1 MESSDI
7 SRRRFLAGATSAVL
21 ASKWVGAQAAKP
33 APSYWYVD
41 GYHGGIDGHMPARS
55 LANVLDGLDRF
66 PEWKV
71 SFEIEPYSWAA
82 FAKSDPA
89 SIEKMRKHLSVDPLE
104 ARIEFVS
111 GAYGQTYAWNINGE
125 SNIRQLIY
133 GIAEIHAVF
142 PDVKVDTYAVQE
154 PCWTS
159 CLPQILK
166 SLGYK
171 RAVLDNSTDWG
182 GYHGPTLNAD
192 LMHWQGPD
200 GTSISAVPRYACD
213 ALIGPATERNA
224 QPSAEYVAQCNAA
237 GIAHPAGTILQDM
250 GWPGKPWR
258 LGMSE
263 TMFHAI
269 QHATWRQYAEK
280 FAQPPTQTWR
290 ASQEDYRVGLVWGA
304 SVLQRIA
311 QIVRRGENLLI
322 QAEKLASLANI
333 HAGLA
338 YPSESLLQSWKYL
351 LRSQHHDVWIVP
363 YNRRPGGSWASEAD
377 ERFTKIEKT
386 CADIVAD
393 ATKSLCEPDADA
405 ITVVNTSGVGGLRLV
420 VLPPKTEF
428 PAAAKPSHMQTQ
440 TIRVGDEDCV
450 AFLAAVP
457 PMGMATYDNDVALKE
472 FATGHATGNQTPDGK
487 VFLRSDRYELQIDPA
502 HGGAI
507 TRLFAFDINRDF
519 VDPQSS
525 RKFGELRGFF
535 GSENA
540 WLSSADKPAKVTLTE
555 TGPLRATAKIDGFI
569 GSYPFTTTISLTTGS
584 NRIDFK
590 TNIDFPLDSEPFR
603 GPRGQAKLR
612 IGEPWQRG
620 RDATRSN
627 QRPCYDSS
635 YKLQAL
641 FPTSLKNPTL
651 DKNAAFDV
659 CRSTQKSTK
668 FDSWEAL
675 RHNVI
680 VNWVDLL
687 DADGS
692 AGLAVFSDHTTAYHH
707 GEDEPLGLVL
717 AYAGVGNWFDYAMG
731 RKPEVS
737 YAIVPHT
744 GDWAAA
750 RLWREL
756 AMWSE
761 PLVVCAGR
769 AKVTE
774 PLIEIVDSGIELVT
788 LYQQGGSTLARFFN
802 ADGDAQPVPIMLSPR
817 IKGVDLVEL
826 DGRLTESLKLESN
839 SVQLS
844 MPRFG
849 VRTLRLTI

>member
-1 MESSDI
+1 
-7 SRRRFLAGATSAVL
+7 
-21 ASKWVGAQAAKP
+21 
-33 APSYWYVD
+33 
-41 GYHGGIDGHMPARS
+41 MPARS

-133 GIAEIHAVF
+133 GVAEINAVF

-182 GYHGPTLNAD
+182 GYHATTLNAD
-192 LMHWQGPD
+192 LMHWQSPD
-200 GTSISAVPRYACD
+200 GTSIPAVPRYACD
-213 ALIGPATERNA
+213 TLIGPATERNA
-224 QPSAEYVAQCNAA
+224 QPSAEYVAQCNAV

-263 TMFHAI
+263 TMFHAM

-290 ASQEDYRVGLVWGA
+290 ASQEDYRVGLAWGA
-304 SVLQRIA
+304 SILQRIA

-322 QAEKLASLANI
+322 QAEKLSSLASI

-338 YPSESLLQSWKYL
+338 YPAESLLQSWKYQ
-351 LRSQHHDVWIVP
+351 LRAQHHDVWIVP

-386 CADIVAD
+386 CADIIQASVA
-393 ATKSLCEPDADA
+393 ALCEPDAQAVTIFNTAGFSQRQLVEIRKPDGAILDSHGNRIPTQTDA
-405 ITVVNTSGVGGLRLV
+405 DFVAFIAEVPAFGAATYRIGNGSE
-420 VLPPKTEF
+420 VL
-428 PAAAKPSHMQTQ
+428 AAASA
-440 TIRVGDEDCV
+440 TIKTLDDRSVELESDIYRV
-450 AFLAAVP
+450 
-457 PMGMATYDNDVALKE
+457 
-472 FATGHATGNQTPDGK
+472 
-487 VFLRSDRYELQIDPA
+487 RIDPA
-502 HGGAI
+502 KGGGIAS
-507 TRLFAFDINRDF
+507 LFSKTLNRDF
-519 VDPQSS
+519 IDGKSA
-525 RKFGELRGFF
+525 RRFGELRGFF
-535 GSENA
+535 GAENA
-540 WLSSADKPAKVTLTE
+540 WLSSADKPAIVTLTE
-555 TGPLRATAKIDGFI
+555 TGPLRVAAKIEGMI
-569 GSYPFTTTISLTTGS
+569 GSYPFTTTVRLTAGS
-584 NRIDFK
+584 NRIDFT
-590 TNIDFPLDSEPFR
+590 TNIDFPLDSGPFSRPR
-603 GPRGQAKLR
+603 GPAKLR
-612 IGEPWQRG
+612 IGEPWERG
-620 RDATRSN
+620 KDATRSN
-627 QRPCYDSS
+627 RRPCYDSS

-659 CRSTQKSTK
+659 CRSTQKSTT
-668 FDSWEAL
+668 FNSWETL
-675 RHNVI
+675 QHNII

-707 GEDEPLGLVL
+707 TEDEPLGLVL

-737 YAIVPHT
+737 YAVVPHT

-750 RLWREL
+750 KLWREL
-756 AMWSE
+756 AAWSE

-769 AKVTE
+769 AKVSE
-774 PLIEIVDSGIELVT
+774 PLIEIGDSGIELVT
-788 LYQQGGSTLARFFN
+788 IYQHDGHTLARLFN
-802 ADGDAQPVPIMLSPR
+802 ADGDARPARVSLSPK
-817 IKGVDLVEL
+817 IKGAQLIEL
-826 DGRLTESLKLESN
+826 DGRLIEPLNIAEN
-839 SVQLS
+839 SVTIS

-849 VRTLRLTI
+849 VRTLRLLT